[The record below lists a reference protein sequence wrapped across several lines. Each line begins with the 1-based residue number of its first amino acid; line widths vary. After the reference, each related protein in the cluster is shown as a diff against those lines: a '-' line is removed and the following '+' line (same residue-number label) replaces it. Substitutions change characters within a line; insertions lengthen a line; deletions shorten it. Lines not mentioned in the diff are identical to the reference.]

1 MTRHPKI
8 ARVFYPGLPDFPGHA
23 LAKTQMPSDRRS
35 GAGAGM
41 SAPVCLDDNAA
52 TLMRGIAGS

>member
-41 SAPVCLDDNAA
+41 
-52 TLMRGIAGS
+52 